1 MNTDQIKKTLDDTQ
15 EFLDGLGKFID
26 ENFLIE
32 GKTIVAWRKYFKIE
46 MPSKDEDI
54 TFHTLVGLSRE
65 IIEKY
70 QKAAYFR
77 DKQTIQLTVLE
88 QSKFDTYHKEYQ
100 KVRTETEAKFNKPLA
115 AESCKVHA
123 TLATMELEAAL
134 STQKVVRDF
143 WAKTCDTLT
152 ELRKLVEILG
162 YALSA
167 DAKAQRDFVIKTEQ

>member
-1 MNTDQIKKTLDDTQ
+1 VDTEQIKKTLDDSK
-15 EFLDGLGKFID
+15 EFLDGLSKFID

-32 GKTIVAWRKYFKIE
+32 GKTLVAWRKHFKVE
-46 MPSKDEDI
+46 LPKKDEDI
-54 TFHTLVGLSRE
+54 TFHTLISISKD

-70 QKAAYFR
+70 QQAAYFR
-77 DKQTIQLTVLE
+77 DKQTIQLTILE

-152 ELRKLVEILG
+152 ETRKLVEIIG
-162 YALSA
+162 FALA
-167 DAKAQRDFVIKTEQ
+167 GDAKAQRDFVVKGE